1 MFNRPALTDIVARTR
16 GDLLTRLTQ
25 DELLRRADAEVNTR
39 VLAGASH
46 EIHGYLDWISLQ
58 IIYDTADDEL
68 LVRWASIWN
77 VNRKDAQFASGNVL
91 VTGTAGETITAGTV
105 LKRGDG
111 ALFDVTADTVLGA
124 SATAVPVEA
133 EIAGAAGNTDAG
145 VQMTFLN
152 TIANVQS
159 VVVVDTNKLVNGS
172 DIESIPDLRA
182 RLLERIQNPPS
193 GGAAEDYVAW
203 ALEVPGVT
211 RAWVY
216 PKEMGAG
223 TVTVR
228 FVRDN
233 DASIIPDA
241 GEVDAVKAYIN
252 DPSRRP
258 VTADV
263 YVVAPTP
270 VTLNFN
276 IQLTPNTAAVKAAV
290 EASLRDL
297 LLREAAP
304 GVTLLISHIREAIS
318 VAAGETDNVLISPT
332 TNQVYTTGQMP
343 VFGEITWA

>member
-68 LVRWASIWN
+68 LVRWASIWK
-77 VNRKDAQFASGNVL
+77 VNRKDAEFAVGNVL
-91 VTGTAGETITAGTV
+91 VTGAAGETIDAGTV
-105 LKRGDG
+105 VKRGDG

-124 SATAVPVEA
+124 TATAVPVKA
-133 EIAGAAGNTDAG
+133 EVAGAAGNTDAG
-145 VQMTFLN
+145 VQMQFLN

-159 VVVVDTNKLVNGS
+159 VVVVDSNKIVNGS
-172 DIESIPDLRA
+172 DIESIPELRE

-193 GGAAEDYVAW
+193 GGAAEDYVTW

-241 GEVDAVKAYIN
+241 GEVAAVKAYIE

-258 VTADV
+258 VTVDL

-318 VAAGETDNVLISPT
+318 TAAGETDNVLISPT

-343 VFGEITWA
+343 VFGAISWA

>member
-68 LVRWASIWN
+68 LVRWASIWK
-77 VNRKDAQFASGNVL
+77 VERKAAEFASGNVL
-91 VTGTAGETITAGTV
+91 VTGTAGVTIDEGTV
-105 LKRGDG
+105 IKRLSDG
-111 ALFDVTADTVLGA
+111 ALFDVSADTVLGA
-124 SATAVPVEA
+124 TATAVPVMA
-133 EIAGAAGNTDAG
+133 EVAGVAGNTDAD
-145 VQMTFLN
+145 VQMSFLN

-159 VVVVDTNKLVNGS
+159 TVVVDANKLTNGS

-182 RLLERIQNPPS
+182 RLLDRIQNPPS
-193 GGAAEDYVAW
+193 GGSADDYVEW
-203 ALEVPGVT
+203 AKEVAGVT

-228 FVRDN
+228 FVRD
-233 DASIIPDA
+233 DDPTIIPDA
-241 GEVDAVKAYIN
+241 AEVQAVQDYIE
-252 DPSRRP
+252 SKRP
-258 VTADV
+258 VTADL
-263 YVVAPTP
+263 YVDAPTP

-276 IQLTPNTAAVKAAV
+276 IQITPNSAAVKAAV

-318 VAAGETDNVLISPT
+318 TAAGETDNVLTSPT
-332 TNQVYTTGQMP
+332 TNQTYTTGQMP
-343 VFGEITWA
+343 VFGAISWA

>member
-25 DELLRRADAEVNTR
+25 DELLRRADAEINTR

-68 LVRWASIWN
+68 LVRWASIWK
-77 VNRKDAQFASGNVL
+77 VERKDAQFASGNVL
-91 VTGTAGETITAGTV
+91 VTGTAGQTIEAGSV
-105 LKRGDG
+105 LKRPDG

-124 SATAVPVEA
+124 SATAVPVLA
-133 EIAGAAGNTDAG
+133 EVAGVAGNTDAG
-145 VQMTFLN
+145 MQLTFLN
-152 TIANVQS
+152 PIANVQS
-159 VVVVDTNKLVNGS
+159 VVVVDSNKLANGS

-182 RLLERIQNPPS
+182 RFIERIQNPPS
-193 GGAAEDYVAW
+193 GGAADDYVEW
-203 ALEVPGVT
+203 AKEVPGVT

-228 FVRDN
+228 FVRD
-233 DASIIPDA
+233 DDPTIIPDPT
-241 GEVDAVKAYIN
+241 EVAAVKSYI
-252 DPSRRP
+252 DSKRP
-258 VTADV
+258 VTADL

-276 IQLTPNTAAVKAAV
+276 IQLTPSTVAVKGAV

-318 VAAGETDNVLISPT
+318 TAAGETDNVLISPT

-343 VFGEITWA
+343 VFGAISWV

>member
-16 GDLLTRLTQ
+16 GDLLTRLSQ

-58 IIYDTADDEL
+58 IIYDTADDDL
-68 LVRWASIWN
+68 LLRWASIWK
-77 VNRKDAQFASGNVL
+77 VERKAAQFASGNVL
-91 VTGTAGETITAGTV
+91 VTGAAGATIEAGEV
-105 LKRGDG
+105 LKRADG
-111 ALFDVTADTVLGA
+111 ALFDVTTDTVLGSA
-124 SATAVPVEA
+124 ATAVSVIA
-133 EIAGAAGNTDAG
+133 EVAGVAGNTDAN

-152 TIANVQS
+152 PIANVQS
-159 VVVVDTNKLVNGS
+159 IAVVDASKLTNGS

-193 GGAAEDYVAW
+193 GGSADDYVEW
-203 ALEVPGVT
+203 AKEVAGVT

-216 PKEMGAG
+216 PQEMGAG

-228 FVRDN
+228 FVRD
-233 DASIIPDA
+233 DDPTIIPDA
-241 GEVDAVKAYIN
+241 AEVAAVKTYIL
-252 DPSRRP
+252 SKRP

-263 YVVAPTP
+263 YVVAPVP
-270 VTLNFN
+270 VTLNFT
-276 IQLTPNTAAVKAAV
+276 IQLTPSTAAVKAAV

-318 VAAGETDNVLISPT
+318 TAAGETDNVLIAPT
-332 TNQVYTTGQMP
+332 TNQVYATSQMP
-343 VFGEITWA
+343 VFGSITWV

>member
-91 VTGTAGETITAGTV
+91 VTGTAGETIAAGTV

-233 DASIIPDA
+233 DPSIIPDA
-241 GEVDAVKAYIN
+241 GEVAAVKAYIE

-258 VTADV
+258 VTADL

>member
-16 GDLLTRLTQ
+16 GDLLTRLSQ

-58 IIYDTADDEL
+58 IIYDTADDDL
-68 LVRWASIWN
+68 LVRWASIWK
-77 VNRKDAQFASGNVL
+77 VERKAAQFASGNVL
-91 VTGTAGETITAGTV
+91 VTGAAGETVAAGTV
-105 LKRGDG
+105 LKRLDG

-124 SATAVPVEA
+124 SATPVPVEA

-152 TIANVQS
+152 TIPNVQS
-159 VVVVDTNKLVNGS
+159 AVVVDANKLVNGS
-172 DIESIPDLRA
+172 DIEAIPDLRA

-216 PKEMGAG
+216 PKQMGAG

-241 GEVDAVKAYIN
+241 GEVAAVKAYIE

-318 VAAGETDNVLISPT
+318 VAAGETDNVLISPM
-332 TNQVYTTGQMP
+332 TNQTYATGQMP
-343 VFGEITWA
+343 IFGAITWA